1 MQRLPVSRPRAS
13 PLPATCGETPVTVAA
28 VRVSTYDPG
37 MASPASHLP
46 PTAATVTERVL
57 DGVAAEDAPRADI
70 ERELGEA
77 LTRAAAAPP
86 AVITVMNPV
95 TRPVT
100 LQLAVLATDDQLD
113 TMYAQ
118 EWGEFSLGADG
129 ELYLVYRRRDGNDY
143 ATRWTPATTLPAS
156 LLGTLS
162 PALLALVTAPREDS
176 DG

>member
-1 MQRLPVSRPRAS
+1 MAANVADPYDRA
-13 PLPATCGETPVTVAA
+13 
-28 VRVSTYDPG
+28 
-37 MASPASHLP
+37 MASPATHP
-46 PTAATVTERVL
+46 PLTAATIAARLLE
-57 DGVAAEDAPRADI
+57 GVAAGAAPHAEI

-77 LTRAAAAPP
+77 LARATAATP

-156 LLGTLS
+156 LLGALS
-162 PALLALVTAPREDS
+162 PALLALVTAPREEDS
-176 DG
+176 HG